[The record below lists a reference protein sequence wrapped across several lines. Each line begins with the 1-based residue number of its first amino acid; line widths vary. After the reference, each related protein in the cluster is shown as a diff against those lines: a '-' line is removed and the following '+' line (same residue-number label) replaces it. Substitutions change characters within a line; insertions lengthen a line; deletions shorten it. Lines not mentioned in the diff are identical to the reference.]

1 MNNTEIIEV
10 LSEFGL
16 SEQEVSVYI
25 KLIELGG
32 ASATQLATE
41 MGLKR
46 TTAYPLLERLISHG
60 VVIASD
66 QGSKKFFT
74 PIRPNKLTSLYENKL
89 NSLTKIIPAL
99 ERMQGQELKEYG
111 VRMIKSKREFEA
123 FYSNI
128 LDEYRDREYYI
139 IGSVAGFLNI
149 DRDFLISFRKKR
161 ASRNTRV
168 KLLLSHDSRAEEG
181 QGDPK
186 LLRSF
191 KYLPEKYNFKST
203 IDIYDDKI
211 VIIGPEVKALA
222 VVVAIPAMVDIFR
235 SVFEILWE
243 GTA

>member
-1 MNNTEIIEV
+1 MKNEQISEV

-16 SEQEVSVYI
+16 SPQEVNVYI

-32 ASATQLATE
+32 SSATQLATQ
-41 MGLKR
+41 MGIKR

-60 VVIASD
+60 IVIVSD

-74 PIRPNKLTSLYENKL
+74 PVRPNKLSSLYENKL
-89 NSLTKIIPAL
+89 NSLTKIIPLL
-99 ERMQGQELKEYG
+99 ERMQGQEMKEYG
-111 VRMIKSKREFEA
+111 VRVIKSKREFEA
-123 FYSNI
+123 FYNNI

-139 IGSVAGFLNI
+139 IGSVSGFLNI
-149 DRDFLISFRKKR
+149 DRDFLIDFRKKR
-161 ASRNTRV
+161 AARNTRV
-168 KLLLSHDSRAEEG
+168 KLLLSHDSRSEEG
-181 QGDPK
+181 QNDPK
-186 LLRSF
+186 LLRTF
-191 KYLPEKYNFKST
+191 KYLPEKYIFKST

-243 GTA
+243 MTQ